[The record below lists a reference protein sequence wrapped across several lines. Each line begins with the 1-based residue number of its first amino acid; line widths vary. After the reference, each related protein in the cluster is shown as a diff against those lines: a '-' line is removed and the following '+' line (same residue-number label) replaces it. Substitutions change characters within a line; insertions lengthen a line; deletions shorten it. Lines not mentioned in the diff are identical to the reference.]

1 MRWGAFIGL
10 LLGLGSVASADAPPG
25 YWEDVEAGLKGK
37 PLKAALHAIIDDHEA
52 RSYSALR
59 DELPVLDAPPEGQSG
74 VLLIYRRATVPADTW
89 PNYNRE
95 HLWPQ
100 SKGAQRVPAKSDAHH
115 IFASDTDVNR
125 RRDNLEFGECEA
137 DCSIDPEAPLAES
150 NRAVWEPPEAIKGDI
165 ARALFYMAIRYEGVD
180 PGDTHG
186 EPDLEL
192 VESGSTIGCRCMGQ
206 LADLRRW
213 HLEDDVSADEK
224 RRHEAAFAF
233 QGNRNPFVDH
243 PEWVADVW
251 DHLDDAGGGDPGG
264 GDDGGGDDGGG
275 DDGAGDDGPGDD
287 GPGDDGPGDE
297 DSDDEDSTTPGSET
311 CSTCVEALDLF
322 ATLRATNPLGVPV
335 HSQPRGTGDFS
346 RVDDGTTVQVVG
358 SAFEGGWLR
367 IRLPGGDE
375 GWISRRYIAD
385 FIE

>member
-25 YWEDVEAGLKGK
+25 YWDVEAGLKGK

-59 DELPVLDAPPEGQSG
+59 DELSVLDAPPEGRSG

-115 IFASDTDVNR
+115 IFASDTDVNQR
-125 RRDNLEFGECEA
+125 RGNLEFGECEA

-150 NRAVWEPPEAIKGDI
+150 NRAVWEPPQAIKGDI
-165 ARALFYMAIRYEGVD
+165 ARALFYMAVRYEGVD

-243 PEWVADVW
+243 PEWVA
-251 DHLDDAGGGDPGG
+251 
-264 GDDGGGDDGGG
+264 
-275 DDGAGDDGPGDD
+275 
-287 GPGDDGPGDE
+287 E
-297 DSDDEDSTTPGSET
+297 SDSTAACAQGGST
-311 CSTCVEALDLF
+311 RITYPQGPDACLAGTQATWVRGQGRHVSCHGGRGPLSTWPSHRRRRSHTAGC
-322 ATLRATNPLGVPV
+322 G
-335 HSQPRGTGDFS
+335 
-346 RVDDGTTVQVVG
+346 
-358 SAFEGGWLR
+358 AFPDR
-367 IRLPGGDE
+367 CRLQ
-375 GWISRRYIAD
+375 RTA
-385 FIE
+385 